1 MRKPFVTVVV
11 IFLLG
16 LAIGLV
22 VNQQRGTRSAPVEKP
37 AVKTVEPQVHAEDLE
52 LVQGSE
58 GKELWRVRAQSAQYS
73 LDQRIVQVVRPQ
85 LFAYIGAER
94 DEVFIRSDT
103 GEINQMGN
111 TVTLRDNI
119 AGRFGAFALTS
130 DVFDYIG
137 AMAHFI
143 GHFQASFGKHLSKCS
158 DEVMRVFMTYPW
170 PGNVREL
177 KYSLEHAC
185 ILCPGGEITLAH
197 LPADLVRFSK
207 GQGPARLT
215 PNPAPRHGQ
224 RAGLAR
230 EDISSALIQAGG
242 NRAKAARLLG
252 VDRRTLYRNMA
263 KHLLSQ

>member
-37 AVKTVEPQVHAEDLE
+37 AVKTAEPQVHAEDLE

-137 AMAHFI
+137 AMKKAYFK
-143 GHFQASFGKHLSKCS
+143 GR
-158 DEVMRVFMTYPW
+158 VMVTRPDFSVNATTVEI
-170 PGNVREL
+170 NLDTKEL
-177 KYSLEHAC
+177 TAA
-185 ILCPGGEITLAH
+185 GGVSAE
-197 LPADLVRFSK
+197 
-207 GQGPARLT
+207 LT
-215 PNPAPRHGQ
+215 PA
-224 RAGLAR
+224 AL
-230 EDISSALIQAGG
+230 SAM
-242 NRAKAARLLG
+242 K
-252 VDRRTLYRNMA
+252 
-263 KHLLSQ
+263 KEKK